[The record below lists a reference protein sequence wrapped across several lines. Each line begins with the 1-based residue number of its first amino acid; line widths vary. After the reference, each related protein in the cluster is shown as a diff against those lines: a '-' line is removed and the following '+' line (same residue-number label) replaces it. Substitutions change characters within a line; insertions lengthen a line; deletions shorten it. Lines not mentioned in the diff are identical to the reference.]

1 MRSLMFLILLAS
13 APTFA
18 QDVPADPAPAAEEPK
33 AEDPKADPADPKA
46 DPADPKAEEPKA
58 EEPKAKTDL
67 SAVEVPAT
75 DEEAIEDVKSAVEAL
90 QTGQWATFVVLLL
103 GLLGFGYN
111 KFVGMR
117 DAKAAEEPAASAAPE
132 AEAEAK
138 E

>member
-46 DPADPKAEEPKA
+46 EEPKA
-58 EEPKAKTDL
+58 EEPKAKADL